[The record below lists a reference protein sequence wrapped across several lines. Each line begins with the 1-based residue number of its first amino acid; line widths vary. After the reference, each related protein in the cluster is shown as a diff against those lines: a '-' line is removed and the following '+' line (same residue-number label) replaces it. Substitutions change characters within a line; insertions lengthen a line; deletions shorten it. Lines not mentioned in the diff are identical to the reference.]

1 MKEGDIVSVVA
12 VSGEYVGELVS
23 LEPLTLKNPRMI
35 IQTGDGKMG
44 FAKGVAV
51 TGVIDPTDMTFNQY
65 VFVAKTND
73 EVADG
78 HRSSV
83 SGIVTAKPKIVT

>member
-1 MKEGDIVSVVA
+1 
-12 VSGEYVGELVS
+12 
-23 LEPLTLKNPRMI
+23 
-35 IQTGDGKMG
+35 MG

-51 TGVIDPTDMTFNQY
+51 TGVIDPTDITFNQY

-73 EVADG
+73 EVAAG
-78 HRSSV
+78 HRSAV